1 MNALLRIVA
10 WTLAVALVLAPVVAL
25 LNGWIASERWPL
37 RTLRVQGTLHN
48 VDEAQLR
55 ATVLPYAQRGFF
67 AVPLE
72 DAQAAVARL
81 PWVERAEVRKQWPDI
96 LEVRVVEHRPFA
108 RWGKDRLLSE
118 HGRLFPV
125 RGIRVPASLP
135 RLGGP
140 DARVQDVVALYNES
154 RALFASTGQDVRA
167 LTLDARGSWSL
178 EIAGPAQGAAN
189 GAPTEVVVGRSDAR
203 PRLSRFARLL
213 PQLLAQPQRV
223 LRRADLRYT
232 NGFALQ
238 WGDAP
243 PAAAPV
249 QQLQSTQTSQGNT

>member
-1 MNALLRIVA
+1 VNALLRILA
-10 WTLAVALVLAPVVAL
+10 WTLAVALVLLPVVAL
-25 LNGWIASERWPL
+25 LNGWVASERWPL
-37 RTLRVQGTLHN
+37 RTLRVQGALHN
-48 VDEAQLR
+48 VDEQQLR
-55 ATVLPYAQRGFF
+55 ATVLPFAKRGFF

-81 PWVERAEVRKQWPDI
+81 PWVERAEVRKHWPDV
-96 LEVRVVEHRPFA
+96 LEVHVVEHRPFA
-108 RWGKDRLLSE
+108 RWGEDRLLSE

-125 RGIRVPASLP
+125 RGIRVPAKLP

-154 RALFASTGQDVRA
+154 RALFASTGHDVRA
-167 LTLDARGSWSL
+167 LRLDARGSWSL
-178 EIAGPAQGAAN
+178 QLAGNDDAA
-189 GAPTEVVVGRSDAR
+189 GTEVIVGRSDAR

-213 PQLLAQPQRV
+213 PQLLAQPQRA

-238 WGDAP
+238 WDAP
-243 PAAAPV
+243 TTAPAPA
-249 QQLQSTQTSQGNT
+249 TNSQGNT